1 MINMIERITALRLE
15 RHWSEYQLAEKSGI
29 TQSTISSWARQN
41 VVPTVPNLEKICT
54 AFGIT
59 LSQFFL
65 EDASEAVCL
74 TEKQKE
80 IYELFYQN
88 DMSLSEIA
96 AELDISRQAVRDQL
110 KRTEKI
116 LSEYE
121 EKLMLVEKFMANKN
135 SAGRIRKLI
144 DELENKN
151 ELSSES
157 LVIAEEIRNAVDE
170 IIE

>member
-1 MINMIERITALRLE
+1 MRDAGYGVIVGFQME
-15 RHWSEYQLAEKSGI
+15 
-29 TQSTISSWARQN
+29 
-41 VVPTVPNLEKICT
+41 EKIEQ
-54 AFGIT
+54 AYLYDFYGE
-59 LSQFFL
+59 L
-65 EDASEAVCL
+65 L

>member
-1 MINMIERITALRLE
+1 MDILKT
-15 RHWSEYQLAEKSGI
+15 
-29 TQSTISSWARQN
+29 
-41 VVPTVPNLEKICT
+41 
-54 AFGIT
+54 T
-59 LSQFFL
+59 LLYDFYGEL
-65 EDASEAVCL
+65 L

-135 SAGRIRKLI
+135 YSLAHTRCRACACISRKI
-144 DELENKN
+144 K
-151 ELSSES
+151 
-157 LVIAEEIRNAVDE
+157 A
-170 IIE
+170 

>member
-1 MINMIERITALRLE
+1 MDILKT
-15 RHWSEYQLAEKSGI
+15 
-29 TQSTISSWARQN
+29 
-41 VVPTVPNLEKICT
+41 
-54 AFGIT
+54 T
-59 LSQFFL
+59 LLYDFYGEL
-65 EDASEAVCL
+65 L

-121 EKLMLVEKFMANKN
+121 EKLMLVEKFLANKN